1 MKNILAVNLQQKYN
15 APIVAGE
22 PGTIIGNLISAS
34 FVIAGLIILFMFV
47 FAGLGMLRGAGESK
61 PEEMAKARKA
71 LTYAITG
78 FVVVFTSYWIIQL
91 IELITGS
98 TFITNPII

>member
-1 MKNILAVNLQQKYN
+1 MNEHLAVNLQDKYN

-22 PGTIIGNLISAS
+22 PGPIISNLITAV
-34 FVIAGLIILFMFV
+34 FVVAGILILFMFV

-71 LTYAITG
+71 LTYAIIG
-78 FVVVFTSYWIIQL
+78 FTVVFTSFWIIQL
-91 IELITGS
+91 IEVLTGS
-98 TFITNPII
+98 NFITNPTI